1 MSTDYTEFE
10 SKMKKTASVLTEQY
24 DSVRAGKAN
33 PAVLDRITVDYYGS
47 PTPIQ
52 QIASV
57 STPDARSLLI
67 QPWDASVLKGIEKAI
82 LASDLGLNPQND
94 GRTIR
99 LIFPALTEERRR
111 DLVKQ
116 VKKYGEEA
124 KVAVRNIRRDAMDKF
139 KAQKK
144 KSEITEDDLKIIEK
158 DLQKLTDDYIKEMC
172 IRDRF
177 FMIGPSRLSFSR
189 VQRSFH
195 AAKAPVA
202 PLELRQ
208 GRVHVALGKVRPEH
222 VGEIQLRVRALP
234 GQEVTQ
240 ALLSARADDEVGVR
254 NAGRIQIAAEH
265 ILRELRRGTGLVGLG
280 IPAHGVQD
288 LSLIHI

>member
-1 MSTDYTEFE
+1 MLKDEYKVYED
-10 SKMKKTASVLTEQY
+10 KMKKSVEAVENDFATVRAGRANASVL
-24 DSVRAGKAN
+24 N
-33 PAVLDRITVDYYGS
+33 RISVDYYGT

-158 DLQKLTDDYIKEMC
+158 DLQKLTDDYIKEVER
-172 IRDRF
+172 IADE
-177 FMIGPSRLSFSR
+177 
-189 VQRSFH
+189 
-195 AAKAPVA
+195 KEK
-202 PLELRQ
+202 ELM
-208 GRVHVALGKVRPEH
+208 
-222 VGEIQLRVRALP
+222 EI
-234 GQEVTQ
+234 
-240 ALLSARADDEVGVR
+240 
-254 NAGRIQIAAEH
+254 
-265 ILRELRRGTGLVGLG
+265 
-280 IPAHGVQD
+280 
-288 LSLIHI
+288 